1 MEFVKSK
8 KYEYRHKWKIGDFV
22 IWDNRIL
29 MHKANGDYD
38 MNERRYLY
46 RIMLK
51 VINLIKLFTLKD
63 LCLVF
68 FSKFKHICFLIF
80 VNNSNKIDEIS
91 KLKCCYYTE
100 SK

>member
-1 MEFVKSK
+1 MRDDIFIELCS
-8 KYEYRHKWKIGDFV
+8 
-22 IWDNRIL
+22 
-29 MHKANGDYD
+29 
-38 MNERRYLY
+38 
-46 RIMLK
+46 K

-68 FSKFKHICFLIF
+68 FSKFKHICFLII
-80 VNNSNKIDEIS
+80 VNNSNKIDKIS